1 MNPLDTFIRLAADAK
16 VRRMTLLALKQP
28 KLLTADRFLCS
39 YNRHLDLRKH
49 YFTEKRCETSDGA
62 YCCTRF
68 HVQQFERVQSVRQV
82 FDALL
87 HCMFS
92 LEISISEQLGEITLR
107 EDHDESLEMDGV
119 CNYRMIAKA
128 TPGGASKETNCVTF
142 AQFFDQPHDTASS
155 EPGYGV
161 MTTDFVDVDD
171 LHPYRPSKYVRRDV
185 SATMV
190 LTPHRQRSEVGE
202 SELVVVLQH
211 VVFEKLHHP
220 ELAIERSELHALHHG
235 MNRWGDVIIKAIRDR
250 LAAAV

>member
-1 MNPLDTFIRLAADAK
+1 MNPLDTFIRLGADAK
-16 VRRMTLLALKQP
+16 VRRLTLLALKQP
-28 KLLTADRFLCS
+28 KLLTADRFLRS
-39 YNRHLDLRKH
+39 YNRNLDLRKH

-87 HCMFS
+87 RSMFS

-107 EDHDESLEMDGV
+107 EDHDESLDVDGV
-119 CNYRMIAKA
+119 CNYRMIARA
-128 TPGGASKETNCVTF
+128 APGGPSKETNCVTF
-142 AQFFDQPHDTASS
+142 AQFFDQPHDADVTP

-161 MTTDFVDVDD
+161 MSTDFVDVDD
-171 LHPYRPSKYVRRDV
+171 LHPYRPSRYVRRDV

-190 LTPHRQRSEVGE
+190 LTPHRQQSDVGE
-202 SELVVVLQH
+202 DELVVVLQH
-211 VVFEKLHHP
+211 AVFEKLHPP
-220 ELAIERSELHALHHG
+220 ELAIERSELHALYRG

-250 LAAAV
+250 LEAM